1 MAMPRSRPKR
11 IYELERIG
19 NARTVQ
25 LYADGFSALTNR
37 EKIFA
42 YFMVQAAIAGRNIA
56 IDQANKYAVRIMKLC
71 EHIISSP
78 KGIPVKNI
86 DAIRN
91 YVKLFWINNGMY
103 DHGTNRKFV
112 PACSEHEF
120 RKALQTACKNHPEN
134 SGPFLRTFADVKRA
148 MFDPD
153 FMPVVTDKTPGHDFI
168 SESANN
174 FYEGLNTSR
183 LNEWVGGGNEKNPLN
198 SKVIARNGMI
208 EELIWR
214 CGGDGCAPG
223 MYTHELNRVV
233 ENLENAKGYAA
244 NRRQAES
251 VELLIRF
258 FRSGA
263 IPDWEKFNINW
274 VKDSSNVDFILGF
287 IEVYMDP
294 RGQKGRFE
302 SAVYFTDK
310 KQTRLMR
317 KLAASAQYF
326 EDGAPWTDEYK
337 KRDVVAPVANVVNVI
352 VETGDAGPIS
362 AIGINLP
369 NEQAIRQKYGSKSIL
384 LHNVV
389 AAYKASEPKG
399 LLEEFCFDKA
409 EIRRAKKYGAISDD
423 LHTAMHEVLGH
434 ASGKISDSLKGDPA
448 DYLPGYYS
456 TLEEARADLVALWNA
471 FDPMLKKLKLADSD
485 EIGKAMYDAYVRNVF
500 LQLRRIPSGDQL
512 EEDHMKNRQLVVN
525 YVIKNSEAIRTE
537 HRKGKTFFHVIDYPL
552 MREAVGRLLAEVMR
566 IKAEGDL
573 TAGKNLVDAYGLKI
587 NTAWRDEVM
596 KRVKKL
602 NVSSYTGFVMP
613 ALRPIKNKSGKIT
626 DVKIS
631 YPKDLTKQMLEF
643 SSMAH

>member
-1 MAMPRSRPKR
+1 M
-11 IYELERIG
+11 
-19 NARTVQ
+19 
-25 LYADGFSALTNR
+25 
-37 EKIFA
+37 
-42 YFMVQAAIAGRNIA
+42 
-56 IDQANKYAVRIMKLC
+56 
-71 EHIISSP
+71 
-78 KGIPVKNI
+78 
-86 DAIRN
+86 
-91 YVKLFWINNGMY
+91 
-103 DHGTNRKFV
+103 
-112 PACSEHEF
+112 
-120 RKALQTACKNHPEN
+120 
-134 SGPFLRTFADVKRA
+134 
-148 MFDPD
+148 
-153 FMPVVTDKTPGHDFI
+153 
-168 SESANN
+168 
-174 FYEGLNTSR
+174 
-183 LNEWVGGGNEKNPLN
+183 
-198 SKVIARNGMI
+198 
-208 EELIWR
+208 
-214 CGGDGCAPG
+214 
-223 MYTHELNRVV
+223 
-233 ENLENAKGYAA
+233 
-244 NRRQAES
+244 
-251 VELLIRF
+251 LIRF